1 MANVTRLSPLN
12 NTYGLPPTTW
22 ISDEMIINSMPVFEI
37 TPCKPVFQSG
47 LNLFSVEP
55 DVKAYEDIL
64 EKHGFATETPIRVAF
79 IADNFPT
86 DSFTSEYGDTFLQ
99 KFTDVASQG
108 MSQLIQMTGQRNAIE
123 GAKEIGRII
132 EGAGKDFGNSAVGN
146 ILKSGGSGL
155 GTMAGNLQKFANNSG
170 GVLGGGINIVSEML
184 AGHRVDFPQVW
195 MNSGFTPSYTA
206 TVRLYNPNPANDN
219 STEKHIIGPLAVL
232 LSLALPRSKDGR
244 TYGWPFFHKIK
255 STGIYNLDPAVIT
268 NITVVKGGDQQQISF
283 NQKLSVVDVRI
294 DFTSLYNS
302 MLQEEGD
309 KTFTNRPTL
318 RSYLQALR
326 EKDSSLS
333 TSREEMNQVI
343 GPLAGATTLRESL
356 LNRRTPEQLAA
367 ISRKEAAAQRQAPV
381 VANFTD
387 DRRVSSIASATQAKL
402 ENESTIT

>member
-22 ISDEMIINSMPVFEI
+22 LSDEMVINSMPVFEI

-55 DVKAYEDIL
+55 DENAYNDIL
-64 EKHGFATETPIRVAF
+64 KKHGFATSTPIRLAF

-108 MSQLIQMTGQRNAIE
+108 MAQIMQMTGSQTAT
-123 GAKEIGRII
+123 
-132 EGAGKDFGNSAVGN
+132 EGAGKLANIIKGAGEDFGNSAVGS
-146 ILKSGGSGL
+146 ILKSGGTGLEKMASGL
-155 GTMAGNLQKFANNSG
+155 QNFANTTG
-170 GVLGGGINIVSEML
+170 GTLGGGVNIVNQML

-206 TVRLYNPNPANDN
+206 TVRLYNPNPSSDS

-232 LSLALPRSKDGR
+232 LCLALPRSKDGR

-255 STGIYNLDPAVIT
+255 STGIYGLDPAVIT
-268 NITVVKGGDQQQISF
+268 NLTVVKGGDQQQISF
-283 NQKLSVVDVRI
+283 NQKLGIVDVRI
-294 DFTSLYNS
+294 DFTSLYSS

-326 EKDSSLS
+326 ENDRSLA
-333 TSREEMNQVI
+333 TSREGMNQVI
-343 GPLAGATTLRESL
+343 APLAGSTNLRQSSI
-356 LNRRTPEQLAA
+356 RRRSPEQIAA
-367 ISRKEAAAQRQAPV
+367 ISRREAAAQRQAPA

-387 DRRVSSIASATQAKL
+387 DNRVSAAQREKQLRL
-402 ENESTIT
+402 ESQTFIS